1 MSCKCR
7 ADRRS
12 SLCNDKVTALGTLET
27 MTVHVGPHE
36 FARFS
41 YDDDGDVLYLRTR
54 SERPA
59 TDTFASPEGH
69 AVRLDEHGEVIAIT
83 IVNAKW
89 LLERDGGLSVTVPS
103 LMEADPGDLAR
114 ALASA

>member
-1 MSCKCR
+1 
-7 ADRRS
+7 
-12 SLCNDKVTALGTLET
+12 VTALGTLET
-27 MTVHVGPHE
+27 MTVHVGPYE
-36 FARFS
+36 FGRVS

-59 TDTFASPEGH
+59 TDTFTSPEGH
-69 AVRLDEHGEVIAIT
+69 AVRLDEHGEILGIT

-114 ALASA
+114 VLASA